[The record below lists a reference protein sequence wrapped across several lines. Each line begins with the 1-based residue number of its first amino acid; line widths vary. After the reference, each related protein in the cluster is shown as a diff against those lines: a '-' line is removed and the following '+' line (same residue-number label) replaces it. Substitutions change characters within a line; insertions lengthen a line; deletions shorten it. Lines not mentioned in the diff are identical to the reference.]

1 MKIARDIGFE
11 KEKEVVAH
19 LKRLKYKIL
28 DINFKTRFGEI
39 DIIAK
44 QDDTIVFIEVKYRKS
59 SFRGTPQESVTYSK
73 QQKIIK
79 SAIVYLK
86 QNNIKKNIRF
96 DVVGVLD
103 KDIELI
109 KSAFFIPEGLYYF

>member
-1 MKIARDIGFE
+1 MKIAKDIGSE
-11 KEKEVVAH
+11 KEKEASIY
-19 LKRLKYKIL
+19 LKILRYKIL

-79 SAIVYLK
+79 SAIVYIK
-86 QNNIKKNIRF
+86 QNNIKNNIRF
-96 DVVGVLD
+96 DVVSVLD
-103 KDIELI
+103 NDIELI